1 MQIPKGHNHDDWVS
15 KHTNCQADWNVKKME
30 WKGAAVIYPLNT
42 LTKRKAVSYLAL
54 SSSFKSDLEKKLQLS
69 DRDTQDIVD
78 SAMVDA
84 SNEDSNVESLKY

>member
-1 MQIPKGHNHDDWVS
+1 
-15 KHTNCQADWNVKKME
+15 ME